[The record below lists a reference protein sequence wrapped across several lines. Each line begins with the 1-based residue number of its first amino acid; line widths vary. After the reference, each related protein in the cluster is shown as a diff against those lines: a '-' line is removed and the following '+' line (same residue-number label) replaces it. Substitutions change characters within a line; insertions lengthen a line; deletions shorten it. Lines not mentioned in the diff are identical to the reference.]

1 MYRRLWMQSA
11 GAVVRLGV
19 LREAEHLVIDVPS
32 MDRAEFY
39 R

>member
-1 MYRRLWMQSA
+1 
-11 GAVVRLGV
+11 VRLGV
-19 LREAEHLVIDVPS
+19 VRKTECIVIEVPS